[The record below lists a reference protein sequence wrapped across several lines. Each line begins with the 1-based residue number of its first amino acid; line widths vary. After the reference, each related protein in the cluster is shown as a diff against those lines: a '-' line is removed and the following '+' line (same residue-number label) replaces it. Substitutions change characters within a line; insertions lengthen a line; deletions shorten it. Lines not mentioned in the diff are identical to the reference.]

1 MNPQPD
7 IALGQPGILRRLT
20 ALSELVQPTQSV
32 RLASAAVIGHLVT
45 FVSLPVILRIY
56 GPEAFGEYSLILSI
70 GYVLLILATLK
81 LEAVIP
87 TMRHVSLAAR
97 LTSGLFLLSLLVC
110 LAVFPLGLAVHWL
123 TGWTPGH
130 AIPALPV
137 FAITAGLVLLFG
149 VFLVMRNWLVR
160 LNALKGAAVM
170 HLMRPVGFVLVAI
183 VFGYMWPDAA
193 PANGLMLLVATAL
206 ALLAAILLGYT
217 YVPLRL
223 RPFLWPTRWRRSWQ
237 EMRANTEFL
246 SAVSFSQTLDL
257 ISRQIP
263 LWATTA
269 LYGAVPAGWVAL
281 AGRLVFLPVMVA
293 GASLAPIVNR
303 HVSTAYHS
311 KKVLAAQLSTYLF
324 VLSLVGAV
332 GFGLI
337 AMSGSWLVDVVFG
350 DLWAGSAQTLKIYC
364 LYGFAYFLNV
374 TIGFVPILMRERF
387 YLVLI
392 NLLRFLGLCG
402 MCLVAYAQSVSFETF
417 VFGLVGVETCAYLT
431 GVGYAIYLVR
441 RHDGEVLRAPNPS
454 KQMLAE
460 SKGLSNVG

>member
-7 IALGQPGILRRLT
+7 IALGRVGILGRLS
-20 ALSELVQPTQSV
+20 ALSDLVQPTQSV
-32 RLASAAVIGHLVT
+32 RLASAAVIGHVVT

-87 TMRHVSLAAR
+87 TMRHVSQAAR
-97 LTSGLFLLSLLVC
+97 LTSGLFLLSVVVC

-123 TGWTPGH
+123 TGWKPGH
-130 AIPALPV
+130 AIPTMQV
-137 FAITAGLVLLFG
+137 FAITSGLVLLFG
-149 VFLVMRNWLVR
+149 VFLVMRSWLIR

-170 HLMRPVGFVLVAI
+170 QLMRPVGFVLVAI
-183 VFGYMWPDAA
+183 VFGYLWPDEA
-193 PANGLMLLVATAL
+193 PANGLMLLMATAL
-206 ALLAAILLGYT
+206 ALLAAVLFGYQC
-217 YVPLRL
+217 VPARR

-257 ISRQIP
+257 VSRQMP

-303 HVSTAYHS
+303 HVSAAYHS
-311 KKVLAAQLSTYLF
+311 KKALAKQLSTYLF
-324 VLSLVGAV
+324 VLSLAGAI

-337 AMSGSWLVDVVFG
+337 AAAGTWLVDVVFG
-350 DLWAGSAQTLKIYC
+350 DLWAGSALTLKIYC
-364 LYGFAYFLNV
+364 LYGFAYFLN
-374 TIGFVPILMRERF
+374 ISFGFVPILMRERL

-392 NLLRFLGLCG
+392 NLARFLGLCV
-402 MCLVAYAQSVSFETF
+402 MCLVSYTQSFSFEAF
-417 VFGLVGVETCAYLT
+417 LVCLVGVEACAYLV
-431 GVGYAIYLVR
+431 GVGYAIYLVH
-441 RHDGEVLRAPNPS
+441 RHDAELLPGPNPVKPMGAKS
-454 KQMLAE
+454 T
-460 SKGLSNVG
+460 GLSNVG